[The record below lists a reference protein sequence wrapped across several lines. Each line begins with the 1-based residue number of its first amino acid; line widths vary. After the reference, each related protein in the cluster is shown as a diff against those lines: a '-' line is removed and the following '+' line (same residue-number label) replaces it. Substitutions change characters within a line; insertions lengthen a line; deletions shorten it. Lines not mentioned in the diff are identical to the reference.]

1 VRTRCVQAEGGS
13 DGLDHQAAGRDGKP
27 RYRSCYRDARG
38 RTRSAGTFSN
48 KKDADRA
55 WLQAELLLA
64 QGRLGAA
71 DLGKLTFAR
80 YVDEVWFPNHV
91 LEPSTREGYRYSI
104 DKHLMPT
111 FGPMRMVDVL
121 PGHVREWVAERSAAG
136 VTPASIRHNKIVLS
150 AIFTTA
156 LNDQVT
162 LLHPCRGVKTPTVP
176 VKAFRIVTPDQFEA
190 LYDALPDEHARLL
203 VETAIDSGLR
213 WGELTELRGKDL
225 DPLTGI
231 LTVSR
236 AVVQVDPKFHPQ
248 GGRFHVKPYPKSRLA
263 RRLKLSRSV
272 VDALVEHQR
281 TYRLCPDDLLFQAP
295 GLLTSTPL
303 RLVVPEADEDPGLT
317 EPNAQGRQYVH
328 GTLSAYTAG
337 RCRCPR
343 CRRALA
349 DYRAGRRADG
359 KDDPREPRRLDTDGH
374 LPRDWFS
381 RRVWQP
387 AVRAAGLEAPVRLHD
402 LRHAHASWLLAGGAD
417 LQVVKERL
425 GHASIATTERYLHTL
440 PDADD
445 TALDALARVRGRHR
459 AATS

>member
-1 VRTRCVQAEGGS
+1 MGWIRKRADENGKHRYQA
-13 DGLDHQAAGRDGKP
+13 
-27 RYRSCYRDARG
+27 CYRDAQG
-38 RTRSAGTFSN
+38 RVRTAGTHAT
-48 KKDADRA
+48 KREAERA
-55 WLQAELLLA
+55 WLQIELLLS

-71 DLGKLTFAR
+71 DLGKLTFTR
-80 YVDEVWFPNHV
+80 YVNEVWFPNHV

-104 DKHLMPT
+104 NKHLMPT

-121 PGHVREWVAERSAAG
+121 PGHVREWVATLSAAG
-136 VTPASIRHNKIVLS
+136 VTPATVRHNKIVLS

-176 VKAFRIVTPDQFEA
+176 VKAFRILTPVQFDA
-190 LYDALPDEHARLL
+190 LYAALPDEHARLL

-225 DPLTGI
+225 DPATGI

-248 GGRFHVKPYPKSRLA
+248 GGRFHIKPYPKNRLA
-263 RRLKLSRSV
+263 RRLKLSRPV
-272 VDALVEHQR
+272 VDALVGHQGA
-281 TYRLCPDDLLFQAP
+281 YRLSTDDLLFQAP
-295 GLLTSTPL
+295 GRLTSKPL
-303 RLVVPEADEDPGLT
+303 RLVVDDTDDDPGLT
-317 EPNAQGRQYVH
+317 EPNDKGRQYVH

-343 CRRALA
+343 CRRAIA

-359 KDDPREPRRLDTDGH
+359 KDNPREPRLLDTDGH

-381 RRVWQP
+381 RHVWQP
-387 AVRAAGLEAPVRLHD
+387 AVRAAGLHPPLRLHD

-445 TALDALARVRGRHR
+445 TALDALARVRGRT
-459 AATS
+459 AT

>member
-1 VRTRCVQAEGGS
+1 MGWVRKHT
-13 DGLDHQAAGRDGKP
+13 GRDGKA
-27 RYRSCYRDARG
+27 RYTATYRDGRG
-38 RTRSAGTFSN
+38 RKRSAGTFSN
-48 KKDADRA
+48 KREADRA

-64 QGRLGAA
+64 QGRLGGA
-71 DLGKLTFAR
+71 DTGKLAFAR
-80 YVDEVWFPNHV
+80 YVDDVWFPNHV

-111 FGPMRMVDVL
+111 FGPMRMIDVL
-121 PGHVREWVAERSAAG
+121 PSHVREWVAELSAAG
-136 VTPASIRHNKIVLS
+136 VTPATIRHNKIVLG

-176 VKAFRIVTPDQFEA
+176 VKAFRIVTPDQFDA
-190 LYDALPDEHARLL
+190 LYAALTDEQARLL

-225 DPLTGI
+225 DPVTGI

-248 GGRFHVKPYPKSRLA
+248 GGRFHIKPYPKSRLA
-263 RRLKLSRSV
+263 RRLKLSRPV
-272 VDALVEHQR
+272 ADALVEHQR
-281 TYRLCPDDLLFQAP
+281 AYRLSPDDLLFQAP

-303 RLVVPEADEDPGLT
+303 RLVVAEPDEDPGLT
-317 EPNAQGRQYVH
+317 EPNDKGRQYVH

-343 CRRALA
+343 CRRAIA

-359 KDDPREPRRLDTDGH
+359 KDSPREPRRLDTDGH

-381 RRVWQP
+381 RHVWQP
-387 AVRAAGLEAPVRLHD
+387 AVRAAGLDSPVRLHD

-445 TALDALARVRGRHR
+445 TALEALARVRAR
-459 AATS
+459 ARPPR

>member
-1 VRTRCVQAEGGS
+1 MGWTTKRPG
-13 DGLDHQAAGRDGKP
+13 DDGKP
-27 RYRSCYRDARG
+27 RYRATYRDARG

-64 QGRLGAA
+64 QGRLGGA
-71 DLGKLTFAR
+71 DTGKLTFTR

-104 DKHLMPT
+104 DKHLKPT
-111 FGPMRMVDVL
+111 FGPMRMVDIL
-121 PGHVREWVAERSAAG
+121 PSHVREWVTERAAAG
-136 VTPASIRHNKIVLS
+136 TTPATIRHNKIVLS

-176 VKAFRIVTPDQFEA
+176 VKGYRIITPEQFEA
-190 LYDALPDEHARLL
+190 IYAALPDDQSRLL

-213 WGELTELRGKDL
+213 WGELTELRGLDL
-225 DPLTGI
+225 DAASRI
-231 LTVSR
+231 LTVTR

-248 GGRFHVKPYPKSRLA
+248 GLRFHVKPYPKSRHA
-263 RRLKLSRSV
+263 RRMRLSAALAS
-272 VDALVEHQR
+272 ALVDHQTKFGLR
-281 TYRLCPDDLLFQAP
+281 RDDLLFTTP
-295 GLLTSTPL
+295 GTRQTPARPEL
-303 RLVVPEADEDPGLT
+303 RLVTDEAATADPGLT
-317 EPNAQGRQYVH
+317 EPNARGRQYVH
-328 GTLSAYTAG
+328 ATLSAYTAG
-337 RCRCPR
+337 RCRCTL
-343 CRRALA
+343 CRRAFA
-349 DYRAGRRADG
+349 DYRAGRRANG
-359 KDDPREPRRLDTDGH
+359 KDEPRAPRQLQTDGH
-374 LPRDWFS
+374 LPRDWFN
-381 RRVWQP
+381 RKVWQP
-387 AVRAAGLEAPVRLHD
+387 AVRAAGLELPVRMHD

-445 TALDALARVRGRHR
+445 TALDALDRVRARTRRPG
-459 AATS
+459 TS

>member
-1 VRTRCVQAEGGS
+1 MGWTTRRT
-13 DGLDHQAAGRDGKP
+13 GRDGKP

-55 WLQAELLLA
+55 WLQAELLMA

-71 DLGKLTFAR
+71 DLGKLKFAR

-91 LEPSTREGYRYSI
+91 LEPSTREGYRYCI

-111 FGPMRMVDVL
+111 FGPIRMVDVL

-190 LYDALPDEHARLL
+190 LYGALPDEHARLL

-225 DPLTGI
+225 DPSTGI

-248 GGRFHVKPYPKSRLA
+248 GGRFHVKAYPKSRLA
-263 RRLKLSRSV
+263 RRLKLSRPV

-281 TYRLCPDDLLFQAP
+281 TYRLSPDDLLFQAP

-303 RLVVPEADEDPGLT
+303 RLVVPETDEDPGLT

-343 CRRALA
+343 CRRAIA

-359 KDDPREPRRLDTDGH
+359 RDDPREPRRLDTDGH

-402 LRHAHASWLLAGGAD
+402 LRHAHASWLLVRR
-417 LQVVKERL
+417 VV
-425 GHASIATTERYLHTL
+425 S
-440 PDADD
+440 D
-445 TALDALARVRGRHR
+445 
-459 AATS
+459 ATSGSIRQAV

>member
-1 VRTRCVQAEGGS
+1 MGWTTKRP
-13 DGLDHQAAGRDGKP
+13 GRDDKP
-27 RYRSCYRDARG
+27 RYRACYRDSRG

-64 QGRLGAA
+64 QGRLGGA
-71 DLGKLTFAR
+71 DTGKLTFAR
-80 YVDEVWFPNHV
+80 YVNEIWFPNHV

-104 DKHLMPT
+104 DKHLMPM
-111 FGPMRMVDVL
+111 FGPMRMMDVL
-121 PGHVREWVAERSAAG
+121 PSHVREWVAESSAAG
-136 VTPASIRHNKIVLS
+136 VTPATVRHNKIVLS

-176 VKAFRIVTPDQFEA
+176 VKAYRIVTPEQFDA
-190 LYDALPDEHARLL
+190 LYAALPDDQARLL

-225 DPLTGI
+225 DAVTGI

-236 AVVQVDPKFHPQ
+236 AVVQVDPKFHPD

-263 RRLKLSRSV
+263 RRLKLSRPV
-272 VDALVEHQR
+272 VQALVEHQR
-281 TYRLCPDDLLFQAP
+281 SHRLGSDDLLFQAP
-295 GLLTSTPL
+295 GLLSAPPL
-303 RLVVPEADEDPGLT
+303 RLVVADDDEDPGLT
-317 EPNAQGRQYVH
+317 EPNARGRQYVH

-337 RCRCPR
+337 RCRCDR
-343 CRRALA
+343 CRRAIA

-359 KDDPREPRRLDTDGH
+359 KDAPREPRRVDTDADGH
-374 LPRDWFS
+374 LSRDWFS
-381 RRVWQP
+381 RQVWRR
-387 AVRAAGLEAPVRLHD
+387 AVRAAGLELPLRLHD

-445 TALDALARVRGRHR
+445 TALDALARVRGRR
-459 AATS
+459 RNVAT